1 MKNKFDTFYE
11 SVMNDA
17 GDDLDKENI
26 AMIESHM
33 AKVNLN
39 LGQAGEIAA
48 DAASPGVTKRAGEL
62 GKVIQNQLHDFMD
75 NFGGTSEE
83 DAEGEFDGPGMQWDG
98 IDDES
103 SMDATSNITGE
114 INGNGRKAAECI
126 SDIYALVEDEGQ
138 EMLDKQAV
146 ETLGDI
152 IKFASNLHKNLK
164 NRLD

>member
-1 MKNKFDTFYE
+1 MNKFDTFYE
-11 SVMNDA
+11 SMMNDA
-17 GDDLDKENI
+17 GDDFDKEPI
-26 AMIESHM
+26 EMIESHM

-39 LGQAGEIAA
+39 LGMAGEIAA

-62 GKVIQNQLHDFMD
+62 GAEVQRQLHDFMD
-75 NFGGTSEE
+75 NFGPEE
-83 DAEGEFDGPGMQWDG
+83 DAE
-98 IDDES
+98 S
-103 SMDATSNITGE
+103 SMEDIANITGE